1 VNSRMTG
8 LTGWGIAGAL
18 GVGWAL
24 LWCTGLRLNTSA
36 SVPVGLWQ
44 ETSVNR
50 ALHRGDTVSM
60 CPDDSA
66 VIRLAKARGYL
77 KGGWCAG
84 HSEILFK
91 PVAAV
96 AGDVVDVDS
105 MGIRVNGTSVPKSA
119 PLAADEEGRRLPA
132 VASGRYVVG
141 EGELWLVSATND
153 HSFDS
158 RYFGP
163 IRLSAVRGLL
173 SPLWLKS
180 AW

>member
-8 LTGWGIAGAL
+8 LNGWGIAGAL
-18 GVGWAL
+18 AVGWAL
-24 LWCTGLRLNTSA
+24 IWCTGLRLNTSA
-36 SVPVGLWQ
+36 SVPVGVWR

-50 ALHRGDTVSM
+50 AIHRGDTVSM

-77 KGGWCAG
+77 NGGWCPG
-84 HSEILFK
+84 NSEILFK
-91 PVAAV
+91 PVAAI
-96 AGDVVDVDS
+96 AGDVIDIDS
-105 MGIRVNGTSVPKSA
+105 TGIHVNGTSVPKSA
-119 PLAADEEGRRLPA
+119 ALAADGKGRQLPA

-173 SPLWLKS
+173 SPLWLKPAS
-180 AW
+180 